1 MERMMGWL
9 RTQDRQLL
17 LIANKRSANRWIQA
31 CLGRWLGTI
40 THMGGATFTLATGLL
55 IALASSSDLWRTAGW
70 QCLLAVALSHL
81 PVAIMK
87 RRFRRLRPYQKLPFI
102 NACHHPLQ
110 DSSFPSGHTTAI
122 FSWLL
127 PLTLAASASA
137 LYMIPAAL
145 LVGLSVAWS
154 RMYLG
159 LHYPSDVTA
168 GFLLGT
174 ATSASIV
181 SLWPI

>member
-17 LIANKRSANRWIQA
+17 LFANRRSANRWIQA
-31 CLGRWLGTI
+31 CLGRWLSTA

-55 IALASSSDLWRTAGW
+55 IAISSSSSLWRAAGW
-70 QCLLAVALSHL
+70 QCLVAVALSHL

-102 NACHHPLQ
+102 HACRSPLK

-122 FSWLL
+122 FAWLL
-127 PLTLAASASA
+127 PITLAEGASAT
-137 LYMIPAAL
+137 YTIPAAL

-159 LHYPSDVTA
+159 LHYPSDVMA

-174 ATSASIV
+174 TTSAIIV
-181 SLWPI
+181 LNWPL